1 MDKIETTLP
10 LPTVVVPPSPSVIL
24 DSGATATFV
33 TRADAV
39 HLHRSLPITN
49 CPTVLSANGAVM
61 RPTHS
66 GVLPLSP
73 LLSDKA
79 QSAFVLDDL
88 RTGTLSR
95 SPNFAMTIASRY
107 FPSTRS
113 DYSKITTYYLQVTV
127 YLTVYGVSH
136 STPRIRPT
144 AFFALIALN
153 PSWHG
158 TIMLRSVVPCH
169 PPSYVQS
176 VAVTS

>member
-1 MDKIETTLP
+1 MDKIEPTLP

-88 RTGTLSR
+88 RTGTLVSL
-95 SPNFAMTIASRY
+95 SQLCDDDCIAIFHVLTLNSLKL
-107 FPSTRS
+107 TRS
-113 DYSKITTYYLQVTV
+113 SLLVTA
-127 YLTVYGVSH
+127 YLTVYGVSPLFRLL
-136 STPRIRPT
+136 SPIKPT
-144 AFFALIALN
+144 AFFGLIAQK
-153 PSWHG
+153 P
-158 TIMLRSVVPCH
+158 T
-169 PPSYVQS
+169 
-176 VAVTS
+176 